1 MEAAVTRL
9 IDAALEE
16 DIGPADLT
24 SEYFVPAQVRV
35 RGFVVAREE
44 GCLSGTEVAKE
55 VFRRVDPEVQVQVMV
70 GDGSRVSAGAHVM
83 SVEGLARGVL
93 SAERTALN
101 FLQRLSGVATATR
114 RYVDEV
120 DGFPARILDTRK
132 TTPGWRLLEKRAVV
146 DGGGNNHRMGLYDRV
161 MVKDNHLVAEHS
173 IESLQD
179 AIRRLKSEHPGVEVE
194 LEVDR
199 LEQLDAFLALDGVD
213 HVLLD
218 NMSLAHLREAV
229 ERRGERLVP
238 RLEASGGVT
247 LDRVREIAAT
257 GVDFISVGAITH
269 SAVALDLGL
278 DFVPLEEGG

>member
-101 FLQRLSGVATATR
+101 FLQRLSGGATATR